1 MPLGTNFTDAR
12 MFGGAPLWLWLV
24 FHLLV
29 FGLLG
34 VDWAF
39 TRTTREERVLVRRA
53 NWLTGVWITAALL
66 FALVV
71 YRALSQRYAL
81 EYLAGYGIEE
91 SLSIDNLFVFLVLFQ
106 AFGLQLAQQRRV
118 LFFGVLGAIVLRG
131 VMIFAGIQLL
141 NTFSWMNYIF
151 GAILLYTAWH
161 VLQKSLHPRPDHPPF
176 WMDWLTRHPPMARL
190 PYPQRFLV
198 WEDLHLRFTP
208 LFIALI
214 AIEATDLIFA
224 TDSIPAVLAVS
235 HHPFIV
241 YSSNIFAVLGLRSL
255 YFALATVL
263 EQLNKLRYGLVA
275 ILVYVGGKMMLS
287 NFLTVPI
294 LISLAVLAS
303 AVGTT
308 VVWSLLSK
316 RAPQNKEAHSGSPST

>member
-1 MPLGTNFTDAR
+1 

>member
-1 MPLGTNFTDAR
+1 
-12 MFGGAPLWLWLV
+12 
-24 FHLLV
+24 
-29 FGLLG
+29 
-34 VDWAF
+34 
-39 TRTTREERVLVRRA
+39 
-53 NWLTGVWITAALL
+53 LL

-71 YRALSQRYAL
+71 YHALSQRYAL
-81 EYLAGYGIEE
+81 EYLTGYGIEE

-106 AFGLQLAQQRRV
+106 AFGLQLAQRRRV

-141 NTFSWMNYIF
+141 KTFSWMNYIF

-161 VLQKSLHPRPDHPPF
+161 LLRKSLQSQPDRPPI

-198 WEDLHLRFTP
+198 WEDRRMRFTP

-263 EQLNKLRYGLVA
+263 ERLNRLRYGLVA
-275 ILVYVGGKMMLS
+275 ILVFVGGKMMLS
-287 NFLTVPI
+287 NFITVPI
-294 LISLAVLAS
+294 LVSLAVLAS

-308 VVWSLLSK
+308 AVWSLLSK
-316 RAPQNKEAHSGSPST
+316 PAPPNKAAHSGSPST